1 MLVAARI
8 ASLALPSPK
17 TCAVTPSAAF
27 KDSESDMTEFSYRC
41 PDCGWE
47 VDALVENRSPDERDS
62 CQPVV
67 CPNCQQFHSVN
78 PASGEVLAAD
88 ELGDPW

>member
-1 MLVAARI
+1 ML
-8 ASLALPSPK
+8 
-17 TCAVTPSAAF
+17 
-27 KDSESDMTEFSYRC
+27 EFAYRC
-41 PDCGWE
+41 PDCGFA
-47 VDALVENRSPDERDS
+47 VATLVEEVSPDERET

-78 PASGEVLAAD
+78 PANGEVLAAD